1 MEGLSASLW
10 EDGSSR
16 QAWESESDTDEMQLR
31 QRQSSGLVYVY
42 KSVLF
47 SFHND
52 FNSFFKNF
60 MQRVL
65 LANEATDIALRLWR
79 SV

>member
-31 QRQSSGLVYVY
+31 QRQSSGLLY
-42 KSVLF
+42 KGILF
-47 SFHND
+47 SFHKD
-52 FNSFFKNF
+52 FDSFFKNF

-65 LANEATDIALRLWR
+65 LAYEATDIALRLWW

>member
-1 MEGLSASLW
+1 
-10 EDGSSR
+10 
-16 QAWESESDTDEMQLR
+16 MQLR

-42 KSVLF
+42 QSVLF
-47 SFHND
+47 SSHDD
-52 FNSFFKNF
+52 FDSFSKNL

>member
-1 MEGLSASLW
+1 
-10 EDGSSR
+10 
-16 QAWESESDTDEMQLR
+16 MQLR